1 MFLLLRCK
9 DISFAGGLRSDDFIK
24 SLTVQLVLCLNIS
37 LPLGK
42 VMGCLDLPFLKVLDA
57 VLHMV
62 NELLYQSVDV
72 VLEVS
77 GDVVEVTF
85 VGI

>member
-1 MFLLLRCK
+1 
-9 DISFAGGLRSDDFIK
+9 
-24 SLTVQLVLCLNIS
+24 
-37 LPLGK
+37 
-42 VMGCLDLPFLKVLDA
+42 MGCLDLPFLKVLDA